1 MVKQLKENTMSRH
14 RESRILVVAN
24 ETSEGAELLDAIV
37 GRVGPQSQVM
47 VVAPALNSRIRH
59 WMSDV
64 DPARDRAE
72 LRLARCIEQL
82 RVNDI
87 DAWGEVGDSDPM
99 LAIDDALKT
108 FGADELVISTHPE
121 DLSNWLAR
129 GIVAR
134 ARNYFGLPVTHVE
147 ATGDRA
153 IVLAVAA

>member
-1 MVKQLKENTMSRH
+1 MNNRSP
-14 RESRILVVAN
+14 RILVVAN
-24 ETSEGAELLDAIV
+24 ETTEGAELLDVIAD
-37 GRVGPQSQVM
+37 RAGPNSQVL

-72 LRLARCIEQL
+72 LRLANCIEQL
-82 RVNDI
+82 RRRDV

-108 FGADELVISTHPE
+108 FAADELVISTHPE
-121 DLSNWLAR
+121 ELSNWLAR

-134 ARNYFGLPVTHVE
+134 ARNYFDLPVTHVE
-147 ATGDRA
+147 ATRDRA
-153 IVLAVAA
+153 VVLAVAA